1 MSKEYQ
7 DWQEFQNMEFERKLQ
22 GEQQDI
28 EDRNEQFNRAE
39 ENYIKSHIT
48 KVNHDNDNNTQ
59 KLNKVH

>member
-48 KVNHDNDNNTQ
+48 KVNHDNDNNT
-59 KLNKVH
+59 